1 MGDARWNVTGGPP
14 KENRRRGFRTWFV
27 AALGAAPFLEHP
39 DWDVHAPHR
48 ITLCASIGSLRPSQ
62 GDAPTL
68 VPLNRAD
75 LWVLPT
81 TERPA
86 AGTYGPV
93 IEHCEIA
100 LPTTLFAG
108 PDLPIVRPRHPFTL
122 QLIERMR
129 QLAPRIDGTA
139 QLLAAAL
146 NESMRLHLIDSFT
159 ERGTPSV
166 RSDRLLGEDEQA
178 RLVDYIDGGSVE
190 LGSTVA
196 ALADQVDMTVDTF
209 KKAFAAT
216 FHTTPRQF
224 VLDRRIAMARALLA
238 DPSYSIADISARLGF
253 SSTSHFTTVFKKRV
267 GVTPAEYRPR
277 WPK

>member
-1 MGDARWNVTGGPP
+1 
-14 KENRRRGFRTWFV
+14 
-27 AALGAAPFLEHP
+27 
-39 DWDVHAPHR
+39 
-48 ITLCASIGSLRPSQ
+48 
-62 GDAPTL
+62 
-68 VPLNRAD
+68 
-75 LWVLPT
+75 
-81 TERPA
+81 
-86 AGTYGPV
+86 
-93 IEHCEIA
+93 
-100 LPTTLFAG
+100 
-108 PDLPIVRPRHPFTL
+108 
-122 QLIERMR
+122 MR
-129 QLAPRIDGTA
+129 QLAPRTDGTA

-159 ERGTPSV
+159 ERSTPSV

-238 DPSYSIADISARLGF
+238 DPTYSIADISARLGF

-267 GVTPAEYRPR
+267 GVTPPSTGHAGRSSTRVDEVVVDTGVAAVGAGTTRTRIVRIRTSRSPMTEVTGVTGGR
-277 WPK
+277 ESARRIRGSAT